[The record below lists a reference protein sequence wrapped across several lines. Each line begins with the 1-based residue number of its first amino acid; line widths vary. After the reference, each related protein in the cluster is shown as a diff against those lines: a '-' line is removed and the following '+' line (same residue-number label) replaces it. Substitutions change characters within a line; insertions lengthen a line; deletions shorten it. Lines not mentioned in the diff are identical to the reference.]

1 MKVRRGTGSQER
13 CGTDCR
19 QVAMLSS
26 AENQTIS
33 LSTKTWIWENLSGG
47 GLVCKVRPEHGS
59 AVWVAAGLHLGQVGA
74 LSVTVV

>member
-1 MKVRRGTGSQER
+1 
-13 CGTDCR
+13 
-19 QVAMLSS
+19 MLSS

-59 AVWVAAGLHLGQVGA
+59 AVWVAAGLHLGQVGGPFSHSCVSCVRDFNLDA
-74 LSVTVV
+74 DLGL